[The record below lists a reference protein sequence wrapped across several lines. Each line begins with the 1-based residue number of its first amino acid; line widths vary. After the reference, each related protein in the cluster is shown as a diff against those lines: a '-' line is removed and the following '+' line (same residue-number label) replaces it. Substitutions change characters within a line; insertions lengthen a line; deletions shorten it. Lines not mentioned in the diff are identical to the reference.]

1 MGSGRTFEVRLI
13 EEGEYWK
20 KVNPFKKYVKRRS
33 GRVGQRFKGSI
44 VETSTQIPVYAGD
57 IQLAAWADTEK
68 GKTVRFWID
77 EEATQHPFAGYSK
90 RGATTPGSLFM
101 MVLVLIDDDERA
113 VDEKAEEAVTQGASR
128 RKLSQ
133 SVYNMI
139 HSPLFLQFM
148 REKSVATAELERQGI
163 TWDKVVRG
171 ETMVKRYI
179 KQVLKIESLSAFDQ
193 DPDVQRRFEQIIA
206 KKFRRWNGGG
216 HEG

>member
-1 MGSGRTFEVRLI
+1 LGSGRTFEVRLV

-20 KVNPFKKYVKRRS
+20 EVNPFKKYVKRRS

-44 VETSTQIPVYAGD
+44 VETATQIPVYSGD

-68 GKTVRFWID
+68 GKTVKFWID
-77 EEATQHPFAGYSK
+77 EEATQHPFAGYTK
-90 RGATTPGSLFM
+90 RSGTSPGALFM
-101 MVLVLIDDDERA
+101 MLLVLIGDDERPI
-113 VDEKAEEAVTQGASR
+113 DEETEAAIVRGASR

-139 HSPLFLQFM
+139 NSPLFIRFM
-148 REKSVATAELERQGI
+148 REQSRATADLEAQGI
-163 TWDKVVRG
+163 YWDTVVKG

-179 KQVLKIESLSAFDQ
+179 KRVLKIESLSSFDQ
-193 DPDVQRRFEQIIA
+193 DPEVQRKFEQVFA

-216 HEG
+216 NEG